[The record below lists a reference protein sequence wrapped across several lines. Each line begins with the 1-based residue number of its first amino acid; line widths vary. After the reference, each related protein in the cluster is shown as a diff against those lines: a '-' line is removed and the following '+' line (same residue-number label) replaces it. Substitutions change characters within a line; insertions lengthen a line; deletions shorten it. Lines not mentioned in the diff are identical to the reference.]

1 MIDQLKASIP
11 LRNWRV
17 HEAFAL
23 RLAAPELPTIDELK
37 AINLPLVEMSTQV
50 LSHVE
55 HQVREDMATYLWNQE
70 QNDLVQVFVAESARL
85 AGDASD
91 SEDWQ
96 KMLLALNALGLAQVA
111 TKLLH
116 HSKSLADWA
125 ANARKHANVLTQED
139 IALIESIETAIDLA
153 TAKVI
158 EASTQVGTNL
168 DLSRQTFQDACDL
181 VEGQFKPYQQFYVL
195 KN

>member
-17 HEAFAL
+17 HEAYAL

-37 AINLPLVEMSTQV
+37 AINLPLAEMSTQM

-85 AGDASD
+85 AGDASVF
-91 SEDWQ
+91 EDWQ
-96 KMLLALNALGLAQVA
+96 KMLLAMNALGLAQVA

-116 HSKSLADWA
+116 HSKSLADWVA
-125 ANARKHANVLTQED
+125 SARKHENVLSG
-139 IALIESIETAIDLA
+139 ADLA
-153 TAKVI
+153 LLQYIEAAVNLATTKVI
-158 EASTQVGTNL
+158 EASKMVGSDL
-168 DLSRQTFQDACDL
+168 DLCRQTFQDACDL
-181 VEGQFKPYQQFYVL
+181 VEGQYQPYQQFYSS
-195 KN
+195 KS

>member
-17 HEAFAL
+17 HQALAL
-23 RLAAPELPTIDELK
+23 RLATPELPTIDELK
-37 AINLPLVEMSTQV
+37 DINLPLAEISTQM

-85 AGDASD
+85 AGDASA

-96 KMLLALNALGLAQVA
+96 KMLLAMNALGLAQVA

-116 HSKSLADWA
+116 HSKSLADWVIT
-125 ANARKHANVLTQED
+125 ARKHENVLSGAD
-139 IALIESIETAIDLA
+139 LALLQYIEAACDLA
-153 TAKVI
+153 TKKVE
-158 EASTQVGTNL
+158 EASTLVGSDL

-181 VEGQFKPYQQFYVL
+181 VEGQFKPYQQFYSS

>member
-11 LRNWRV
+11 FRNWRV
-17 HEAFAL
+17 NKALAL

-37 AINLPLVEMSTQV
+37 DINLPLAEMSTQM

-70 QNDLVQVFVAESARL
+70 QNDLVQVFISESSRL
-85 AGDASD
+85 ASEAAA

-96 KMLLALNALGLAQVA
+96 KMLLAMNALGLAQVA
-111 TKLLH
+111 SKLLH
-116 HSKSLADWA
+116 DSKSLADWVST
-125 ANARKHANVLTQED
+125 ARKHENVLSGAD
-139 IALIESIETAIDLA
+139 FALLQYIEAACDLA
-153 TAKVI
+153 TKKVI
-158 EASTQVGTNL
+158 ETSKLVGTNL
-168 DLSRQTFQDACDL
+168 DLSRQTFQDACEL
-181 VEGQFKPYQQFYVL
+181 VEGQFKPYQQFYSS